1 MIPADIPDKRRARA
15 KMVPAA
21 GAMEEDN
28 KSWTSK
34 RDALLPASARAE
46 EEPATMRMAEF
57 TKRAKVKRDNASS
70 NIEYLRQNLMAA
82 RDG

>member
-1 MIPADIPDKRRARA
+1 MMPADMPDKRRARA

-28 KSWTSK
+28 KLWISK
-34 RDALLPASARAE
+34 RDALPPAAAKAG
-46 EEPATMRMAEF
+46 EEPATMRIAEF
-57 TKRAKVKRDNASS
+57 TKRAKVKRDKESS
-70 NIEYLRQNLMAA
+70 NIEYLRQNLIAA